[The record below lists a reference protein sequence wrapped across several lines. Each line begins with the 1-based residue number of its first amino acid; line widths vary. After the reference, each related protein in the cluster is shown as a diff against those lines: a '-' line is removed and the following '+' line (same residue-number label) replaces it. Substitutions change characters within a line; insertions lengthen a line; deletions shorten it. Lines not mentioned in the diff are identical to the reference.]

1 MEVCQEKNIV
11 YANKYDGKCDEKYIN
26 DFCRYIDISRF
37 QFNKSIKK
45 LINKKLFIIQ
55 SKGKNLK
62 VKKKFIVGEGLKN

>member
-1 MEVCQEKNIV
+1 MSREEAIV

-45 LINKKLFIIQ
+45 LINKKLFTIQ